1 MKSANISKTSIKAIV
16 DNKDLTKSA
25 KMRQLYD
32 LGLTLA
38 EIAKLVKVRY
48 QFVWNVIDIYTDG
61 NIRENSNKSSKSD
74 EFRKL
79 FDNGKSCAEI
89 AKITNSNNN
98 FVNSVIKRYKREL
111 SK

>member
-1 MKSANISKTSIKAIV
+1 MKKAKIAKTSIKAIV
-16 DNKDLTKSA
+16 VADDLTKSA
-25 KMRQLYD
+25 KMRRLYD
-32 LGLTLA
+32 LGLDLA
-38 EIAKLVKVRY
+38 DIAKTLKVRY

-61 NIRENSNKSSKSD
+61 AIRQSAPKATKSA
-74 EFRKL
+74 EFRKY
-79 FDNGKSCAEI
+79 FDEGKTCAEI